1 MRTVPNEEIALVLVD
16 VQNDFC
22 AADGKSAEWGSD
34 QSGIDPAVDRI
45 EALIASART
54 VGIPIIFVA
63 LITEPETDSPAM
75 KEWYARQGHDPEGVA
90 ICRKSTSG
98 AGYYRISPLPGDI
111 EVAKQRYSGFVGTNL
126 ELALKSNDIR
136 KLLVAGFTTECCVES
151 TVRDAFMRDYEC
163 FVASDAC
170 AAYEADIHEAS
181 LRGMALNF
189 ATIVTTQ
196 QVVRSWAPLMEVRP

>member
-1 MRTVPNEEIALVLVD
+1 MRTVPNEGIALVLVD

-22 AADGKSAEWGSD
+22 AADGKSAEWGAD
-34 QSGIDPAVDRI
+34 LSGVDPAVDRI
-45 EALIASART
+45 EDLIASART
-54 VGIPIIFVA
+54 AGIPIIFVA
-63 LITEPETDSPAM
+63 LITEPGTDSPAM
-75 KEWYARQGHDPEGVA
+75 KEWYARQGQDPEGVA
-90 ICRKSTSG
+90 ICRKSTPG

-126 ELALKSNDIR
+126 ELALKSNGIR
-136 KLLVAGFTTECCVES
+136 KLLVAGVTTECCVES

-170 AAYEADIHEAS
+170 AAYEADVHEAS
-181 LRGMALNF
+181 LKGMALNF